1 MHGTKRMTMSRPRV
15 KPEHAPYRVSAGR
28 IRIGGVTYGTAAEI
42 ADPDGWVWS
51 LLGAMDGTREPDEIV
66 TAVLSSHPG
75 LPEGTVRAGTQ
86 QLVNSGYVEDA
97 GAAHPDCLTERDIQR
112 YDRAV
117 RYYRWLDMTPRA
129 SSWEP
134 QALLRRATVTVL
146 GVGGTGGVAA
156 LALAASGVGHL
167 RCVDPDLVELSNL
180 SRQVMYSED
189 DIGQPK
195 VDVAVRRLVR
205 LNSDIEVTGQRL
217 RVSDADDVEPLARS
231 CDVLLLAA
239 DQPADVRVWTNR
251 ACLAADRPWVNAGY
265 QGPRVQVGAFIPGD
279 GACLECVFLHGR
291 DFQRQSGGQPDQ
303 AEGPGAAAA
312 HAVGAASAG
321 ICGYLAAH
329 LVISMITGI
338 PPVAG
343 GQMKGVNL
351 TELDAPGSIAWQR
364 HPHCPA
370 CG

>member
-1 MHGTKRMTMSRPRV
+1 MHSAKTPTMSRPRV

-28 IRIGGVTYGTAAEI
+28 IRIGGISYGTAAEI

-66 TAVLSSHPG
+66 TAVLRSHPG

-97 GAAHPDCLTERDIQR
+97 GAAYPDCLTERDIQR

-129 SSWEP
+129 SSWDP

-167 RCVDPDLVELSNL
+167 HCVDPDLVELSNL
-180 SRQVMYSED
+180 CRQVMYCEE

-195 VDVAVRRLVR
+195 ADVAVRRLVR

-217 RVSDADDVEPLARS
+217 RVSGIGDVEPLARN

-239 DQPADVRVWTNR
+239 DQPAEVRVWTNR
-251 ACLAADRPWVNAGY
+251 ACLAAGRPWVNAGY
-265 QGPRVQVGAFIPGD
+265 HGPRVQVGAFIPGE
-279 GACLECVFLHGR
+279 GACLECVLLHGR
-291 DFQRQSGGQPDQ
+291 DFRRQSVSQLDE
-303 AEGPGAAAA
+303 AAGPAAAA
-312 HAVGAASAG
+312 DHAVGATSAG

-329 LVISMITGI
+329 LAISLITGI

-343 GQMKGVNL
+343 GQIEGVNL
-351 TELDAPGSIAWQR
+351 AALDTPGSIASQR